1 MSSELNPSKLSPG
14 TVDAS
19 PTKTFFMSMLT
30 RDIELSDAI
39 MDLLDN
45 CIDGVHRKKS
55 ESNGNVKS
63 YAGFYS
69 EILIDKN
76 QFILKDNCG
85 GIPLDVAQNYAFKL
99 GRDNQN
105 TVDQNLETVGM
116 YGIGMKR
123 AIFKIGNE
131 AEIISY
137 HHKDIFKVNI
147 PANWVTEAGWFFK
160 YSILNKD
167 NIKESIKEE
176 GTSIK
181 ITGLHPPIAEQFQNE
196 SSFIKNLAITI
207 RQHYGYIIQQG
218 FKIKLNG
225 EDIAPLELN
234 ILTDNTGSKKAIKP
248 YVYKETIDD
257 IDIEVIVGF
266 YRPLATEDEIELE
279 LTGTFAK
286 SATENAGI
294 TVICNDR
301 IVLYCDKTYTTG
313 WGDTPIPKYHTQF
326 IAISGVVHFRS
337 KIPIKLPVTT
347 TKRGLDTST
356 GVYIKTKEKIK
367 DGLKYFTAF
376 TNNWKTSSVERTR
389 LFESTIKFNALAPG
403 QTKSDFV
410 SLTTQKNDSAGNAA
424 YQLPDLPKPTRA
436 QRTDVNISFKREK
449 IQVEEIRDYF
459 LQNSGKSASEIG
471 GWCFDQ
477 IHSQIE

>member
-1 MSSELNPSKLSPG
+1 MNPTNPFTG

-30 RDIELSDAI
+30 RDIELNDAI

-45 CIDGVHRKKS
+45 CIDGVHRKKKDAI
-55 ESNGNVKS
+55 NQDGVKS
-63 YAGFYS
+63 YDGFFC
-69 EILIDKN
+69 EIKIDRN

-105 TVDQNLETVGM
+105 QVDQNLETVGM

-131 AEIISY
+131 AQIIS
-137 HHKDIFKVNI
+137 HHNNDIFKVEI
-147 PANWVTEAGWFFK
+147 PASWVSEPGWVFNYTTLTESDVK
-160 YSILNKD
+160 DIL
-167 NIKESIKEE
+167 KEQ
-176 GTSIK
+176 GTSIT
-181 ITGLHPPIAEQFQNE
+181 ITGLHKPISEQFDNE
-196 SSFIKNLAITI
+196 STFVKNLAIAI
-207 RQHYGYIIQQG
+207 RRHYGYIIQQG
-218 FKIKLNG
+218 FNIKLNG

-234 ILTDNTGSKKAIKP
+234 ILTDASGEKKSIRP
-248 YVYKETIDD
+248 YVYGETIDD
-257 IDIEVIVGF
+257 VEVEVIVGF
-266 YRPLATEDEIELE
+266 YRPPATEEEIEEE
-279 LTGTFAK
+279 LTGNYAK

-301 IVLYCDKTYTTG
+301 IVLYCDKTYLTG

-356 GVYIKTKEKIK
+356 TVYIKVKEKIK
-367 DGLKYFTAF
+367 DGLKFFTGF
-376 TNNWKTSSVERTR
+376 TNNWKTPSEERTK
-389 LFESTIKFNALAPG
+389 LFESTISFNALAPG
-403 QTKSDFV
+403 QTKSKLI
-410 SLTTQKNDSAGNAA
+410 SLTQQKIGNDDNAA
-424 YQLPDLPKPTRA
+424 YQIPDLPKPIKA
-436 QRTDVNISFKREK
+436 AKTDVTISFKREK
-449 IQVEEIRDYF
+449 TQVEAIRVYF
-459 LQNSGKSASEIG
+459 LESTRKSAAEIG
-471 GWCFDQ
+471 AWCFDE
-477 IHSQIE
+477 IYSQVE